1 MVTGG
6 TARPATSDTQEESR
20 MKKALTIVMAS
31 IAHARV
37 LLERFRVE
45 YNTEHLH
52 SSLGYLTPAEYGAAC
67 SAGAA

>member
-1 MVTGG
+1 
-6 TARPATSDTQEESR
+6 

-52 SSLGYLTPAEYGAAC
+52 SSLGHLTPAEYAAAC